1 MCWRWLGSP
10 LRCSL
15 RASDLLDRFLKP
27 TPLDDDRFAIE
38 SSAVSFEPPQKR
50 RRNSATDPDEF
61 ELIDSVRSLTS
72 AAASVIAELRM
83 AMTQTASDVPAA
95 VGVPE
100 ITPVA
105 EFRARPAG
113 SVPEDM
119 DHVLGVV
126 PPLAA
131 RVCE

>member
-95 VGVPE
+95 VGTKP
-100 ITPVA
+100 IPFAAIPRLPRA
-105 EFRARPAG
+105 EPYLVDRSLDFNDGIP
-113 SVPEDM
+113 
-119 DHVLGVV
+119 
-126 PPLAA
+126 
-131 RVCE
+131 